1 MSCEDLEGFFCIEEE
16 NGDVNENSIGKE
28 DALFVKSEDTLVFAL
43 IQWTGH
49 QSASDDKHLL
59 IKSLIK
65 YINWS
70 DVSQEAVE
78 NFCLHY
84 PNLTHSSNYSNYK
97 NTLYNI

>member
-1 MSCEDLEGFFCIEEE
+1 M
-16 NGDVNENSIGKE
+16 
-28 DALFVKSEDTLVFAL
+28 KSEDTLVFAL
-43 IQWTGH
+43 IQWTEH
-49 QSASDDKHLL
+49 QTTIESGDDKHLL

-78 NFCLHY
+78 DFSLHY
-84 PNLTHSSNYSNYK
+84 PTLTNSSNYLNYK